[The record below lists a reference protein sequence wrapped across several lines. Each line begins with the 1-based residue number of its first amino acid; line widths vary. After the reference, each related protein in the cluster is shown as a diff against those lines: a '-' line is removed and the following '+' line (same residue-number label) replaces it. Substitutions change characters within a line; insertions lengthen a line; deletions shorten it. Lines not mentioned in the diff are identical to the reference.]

1 MKKVAEKL
9 DGLVLSCAM
18 SSQEVSGSLAMLSQR
33 AIQVDIGPQRES
45 SPGSKAPAPREE
57 SCGRLQLVSD
67 WLAAT
72 LSEEQ
77 LVGDAKFLKPALLGK
92 IRAGVGGEHS
102 SALYDITVAEA
113 KEKSWLK
120 GPYSPAEMDQR
131 YNGRWLPVRR
141 FPVVQKDK
149 LRPIDDLRENR
160 VNDTFSSTERAT
172 LDALDH
178 LVWASIFLMLLC
190 WKSKGPL

>member
-1 MKKVAEKL
+1 M
-9 DGLVLSCAM
+9 DGPTLSCSA
-18 SSQEVSGSLAMLSQR
+18 S
-33 AIQVDIGPQRES
+33 
-45 SPGSKAPAPREE
+45 
-57 SCGRLQLVSD
+57 LQLVSD

-102 SALYDITVAEA
+102 SALYNITVAEA

-172 LDALDH
+172 LYAWDH
-178 LVWASIFLMLLC
+178 LVWASVFLMRLR

>member
-1 MKKVAEKL
+1 M
-9 DGLVLSCAM
+9 DGPTLSCSA
-18 SSQEVSGSLAMLSQR
+18 S
-33 AIQVDIGPQRES
+33 
-45 SPGSKAPAPREE
+45 
-57 SCGRLQLVSD
+57 LQLVSD